1 MPHSTKFSC
10 ISQHT
15 ERDLGS
21 GDRENLDRAQERA
34 KLEPMASLYLNP
46 ALEPADAEL
55 GARVTVTGDEARHA
69 VQVARVR
76 MGERIAIGD
85 GSGFLVWGIVVAAS
99 PAELAIEVDEVR
111 HDPEPEPPLWL
122 AQALAKGDRDELA
135 VQAAT
140 ELGAAGVI
148 PWAAERSV
156 SRWEGAK
163 AEKGRDRWVSIVRE
177 ASKQAIRSR
186 VPDVAGLATTANLAA
201 LPGTLLV
208 LDPLGDVALTEVPV
222 GAEQI
227 TLVVGPEGGISPREF
242 ALLEEGGAIRVRL
255 GPEVLRTST
264 AGPSALAVLN
274 ARLGRW

>member
-1 MPHSTKFSC
+1 
-10 ISQHT
+10 
-15 ERDLGS
+15 
-21 GDRENLDRAQERA
+21 
-34 KLEPMASLYLNP
+34 MASLYLNP
-46 ALEPADAEL
+46 ELDPADAEV
-55 GARVTVTGDEARHA
+55 GGRVTLTGNEARHA

-76 MGERIAIGD
+76 VGERIAIGD
-85 GSGFLVWGIVVAAS
+85 GSGFLVRGAVVTTS
-99 PAELAIEVDEVR
+99 PTEVAIEVDEVR

-156 SRWEGAK
+156 SRWDGAK
-163 AEKGRDRWVSIVRE
+163 AVKGRERWASIVRE

-186 VPDVAGLATTANLAA
+186 VPDVAALATTAQLTA
-201 LPGTLLV
+201 LPGLLLV
-208 LDPLGDVALTEVPV
+208 LDPLGGVALTEVPL
-222 GAEQI
+222 GAEPI

-242 ALLEEGGAIRVRL
+242 VLLDEAGATRVRL
-255 GPEVLRTST
+255 GAEVLRTST
-264 AGPSALAVLN
+264 AGPAALAVLN